1 MLNKLPDLYY
11 NIARSP
17 TDVTLVVGKNI
28 WRRAEI
34 LGEYRNS
41 LTLFDEYIVKN
52 GEKPEDIA
60 YEKYANPFYAWT
72 ILVANDIVNYY
83 EQWPRSTQQ
92 LNEFVNDK
100 YSNPGAIKHYV
111 TTELKDS
118 NGNIIVPAGKVVP
131 STYSVSYFDG
141 TSTVTASPV
150 TSVSYYTYEAELNA
164 EKEKV
169 QIIRPELIEEF
180 VKAYYKVTTRGTRSN
195 VAISRNE
202 IRM

>member
-1 MLNKLPDLYY
+1 MLNQLPDVYY
-11 NIARSP
+11 NISKSP
-17 TDVTLVVGKNI
+17 TDVTLIIGKNI

-41 LTLFDEYIVKN
+41 LSLFEEYIVQN

-60 YEKYANPFYAWT
+60 YRAYRNPFYAWT

-92 LNEFVNDK
+92 LNEFVTDK

-111 TTELKDS
+111 TTELKDTS
-118 NGNIIVPAGKVVP
+118 GNIIVPAGKVVP

-195 VAISRNE
+195 IAISRE
-202 IRM
+202 DIKM

>member
-1 MLNKLPDLYY
+1 MLNQLPDVYY
-11 NIARSP
+11 NISKSP
-17 TDVTLVVGKNI
+17 TDVTLLIGKNL

-41 LTLFDEYIVKN
+41 LSLFEEYIVQN

-60 YEKYANPFYAWT
+60 YRVYRNPFYAWT

-92 LNEFVNDK
+92 LNEFVTDK

-164 EKEKV
+164 QKEKV
-169 QIIRPELIEEF
+169 QIIRPELIEQF
-180 VKAYYKVTTRGTRSN
+180 VKAYYKVTTRGSGS
-195 VAISRNE
+195 VVGISRDE
-202 IRM
+202 ITM

>member
-1 MLNKLPDLYY
+1 MLNQLPDLYY

-41 LTLFDEYIVKN
+41 LSLFEEYIVQN

-60 YEKYANPFYAWT
+60 YRAYRNPFYAWT
-72 ILVANDIVNYY
+72 ILIANDIVNYY

-92 LNEFVNDK
+92 LNEFVTDK

-111 TTELKDS
+111 TTELKDA
-118 NGNIIVPAGKVVP
+118 NGNVIVPAGKVVP

-164 EKEKV
+164 KKEKV

-180 VKAYYKVTTRGTRSN
+180 VKAYYKVTTRGNRGN
-195 VAISRNE
+195 IAISRDE
-202 IRM
+202 ITM

>member
-1 MLNKLPDLYY
+1 MLNSLPDLYY

-17 TDVTLVVGKNI
+17 TDVTLIQGKNL

-34 LGEYRNS
+34 LGEDRSS
-41 LTLFDEYIVKN
+41 LTVFDEYIVKH

-111 TTELKDS
+111 TTELKDA
-118 NGNIIVPAGKVVP
+118 NGNVIVPAGKVVP

-195 VAISRNE
+195 VAISRDE
-202 IRM
+202 IKM

>member
-1 MLNKLPDLYY
+1 MLNQLPDLYY
-11 NIARSP
+11 NIAKSP
-17 TDVTLVVGKNI
+17 TDVTLIQGKNI

-41 LTLFDEYIVKN
+41 LSLFEEYIVQN

-60 YEKYANPFYAWT
+60 YRAYRNPFYAWT
-72 ILVANDIVNYY
+72 ILIANDIVNYY

-92 LNEFVNDK
+92 LNEFVTDK

-111 TTELKDS
+111 TTELKDA
-118 NGNIIVPAGKVVP
+118 NGNVIVPAGKVVP

-164 EKEKV
+164 QKEKV
-169 QIIRPELIEEF
+169 QIIRPELIEQF
-180 VKAYYKVTTRGTRSN
+180 VKAYYKVTTRGSGS
-195 VAISRNE
+195 VVGISRDE
-202 IRM
+202 ITM

>member
-1 MLNKLPDLYY
+1 MLNQLPDLYY
-11 NIARSP
+11 NISRSP
-17 TDVTLVVGKNI
+17 TDVTLIQGKNI

-41 LTLFDEYIVKN
+41 LSLFEEYLVAN

-60 YEKYANPFYAWT
+60 YRAYANPFYGWT

-92 LNEFVNDK
+92 LNEFVTDK

-111 TTELKDS
+111 TTELKDTS
-118 NGNIIVPAGKVVP
+118 GNIIVPAGKVVP

-180 VKAYYKVTTRGTRSN
+180 VKAYYKITTRGTRGNIAVSKD
-195 VAISRNE
+195 E
-202 IRM
+202 ITM

>member
-1 MLNKLPDLYY
+1 MLNQLPDVYY
-11 NIARSP
+11 NISKSP
-17 TDVTLVVGKNI
+17 TDVTLIIGKNI

-41 LTLFDEYIVKN
+41 LSLFEEYIVQN

-60 YEKYANPFYAWT
+60 YRAYRNPFYAWT

-92 LNEFVNDK
+92 LNEFVTDK

-111 TTELKDS
+111 TTELKDTS
-118 NGNIIVPAGKVVP
+118 GNIIVPAGKVVP

-150 TSVSYYTYEAELNA
+150 TSVSNYTYEAELNA
-164 EKEKV
+164 KKEKV

-180 VKAYYKVTTRGTRSN
+180 VKAYYKVTTRGNGS
-195 VAISRNE
+195 VVGISRDE
-202 IRM
+202 ITM

>member
-1 MLNKLPDLYY
+1 MLNQLPDVYY
-11 NIARSP
+11 NISRSP
-17 TDVTLVVGKNI
+17 TDVTLLIGKNL

-41 LTLFDEYIVKN
+41 LSLFEEYIVQN

-60 YEKYANPFYAWT
+60 YRAYRNPFYAWT

-92 LNEFVNDK
+92 LNEFVTDK

-180 VKAYYKVTTRGTRSN
+180 VKAYYKITTRGTRGNIAVSKD
-195 VAISRNE
+195 E
-202 IRM
+202 ITM

>member
-1 MLNKLPDLYY
+1 MLNQLPDVYY
-11 NIARSP
+11 NISKSP
-17 TDVTLVVGKNI
+17 TDVTLIIGKNI

-41 LTLFDEYIVKN
+41 LSLFEEYIVQN

-60 YEKYANPFYAWT
+60 YRAYRNPFYAWT

-92 LNEFVNDK
+92 LNEFVTDK

-180 VKAYYKVTTRGTRSN
+180 VKAYYKVTTRGNGS
-195 VAISRNE
+195 VVGISRDE
-202 IRM
+202 ITM

>member
-1 MLNKLPDLYY
+1 MLNQLPDLYY
-11 NIARSP
+11 NIAKSP
-17 TDVTLVVGKNI
+17 TDVTLIQGKNI

-41 LTLFDEYIVKN
+41 LSLFEEYIVQN

-60 YEKYANPFYAWT
+60 YRAYRNPFYAWT
-72 ILVANDIVNYY
+72 ILIANDIVNYY

-92 LNEFVNDK
+92 LNEFVTDK

-164 EKEKV
+164 QKEKV
-169 QIIRPELIEEF
+169 QIIRPELIEQF
-180 VKAYYKVTTRGTRSN
+180 VKAYYKVTTRGSGS
-195 VAISRNE
+195 VVGISRDE
-202 IRM
+202 IKM

>member
-1 MLNKLPDLYY
+1 MLNQLPDVYY
-11 NIARSP
+11 NISKSP
-17 TDVTLVVGKNI
+17 TDVTLIIGKNI

-41 LTLFDEYIVKN
+41 LTLFEEYIVQN

-60 YEKYANPFYAWT
+60 YRAYRNPFYAWT

-92 LNEFVNDK
+92 LNEFVTDK

-118 NGNIIVPAGKVVP
+118 SGNIIVPAGKVVP

-180 VKAYYKVTTRGTRSN
+180 VKAYYKVTTRGN
-195 VAISRNE
+195 GAAVAISRDE
-202 IRM
+202 ITM

>member
-1 MLNKLPDLYY
+1 MLAKSACVSAVSSVNL
-11 NIARSP
+11 
-17 TDVTLVVGKNI
+17 TLTVIQGKNI

-41 LTLFDEYIVKN
+41 LSLFEEYLVAN

-60 YEKYANPFYAWT
+60 YRAYANPFYGWT

-111 TTELKDS
+111 TCLLYTS
-118 NGNIIVPAGKVVP
+118 P
-131 STYSVSYFDG
+131 SPRDRQ
-141 TSTVTASPV
+141 
-150 TSVSYYTYEAELNA
+150 
-164 EKEKV
+164 K
-169 QIIRPELIEEF
+169 
-180 VKAYYKVTTRGTRSN
+180 
-195 VAISRNE
+195 SR
-202 IRM
+202 MPSSA

>member
-1 MLNKLPDLYY
+1 MLNQLPDVYY
-11 NIARSP
+11 NISKSP
-17 TDVTLVVGKNI
+17 TDVTLLIGKNL

-41 LTLFDEYIVKN
+41 LSLFEEYIVQN

-60 YEKYANPFYAWT
+60 YRAYRNPFYAWT

-92 LNEFVNDK
+92 LNEFVTDK

-111 TTELKDS
+111 TTELQDS

-180 VKAYYKVTTRGTRSN
+180 VKAYYKVATRGNYSN
-195 VAISRNE
+195 IAISRNE

>member
-1 MLNKLPDLYY
+1 MLNQLPDLYY
-11 NIARSP
+11 NIAKSP
-17 TDVTLVVGKNI
+17 TDVTLIQGKNI

-41 LTLFDEYIVKN
+41 LSLFEEYIVQN

-60 YEKYANPFYAWT
+60 YRAYRNPFYAWT
-72 ILVANDIVNYY
+72 ILIANDIVNYY

-92 LNEFVNDK
+92 LNEFVTDK

-111 TTELKDS
+111 TTELKDA
-118 NGNIIVPAGKVVP
+118 NGNVIVPAGKVVP

-180 VKAYYKVTTRGTRSN
+180 VKAYYKVTTRGSGS
-195 VAISRNE
+195 VVGISRDE
-202 IRM
+202 ITM

>member
-1 MLNKLPDLYY
+1 MLNQLPDVYY
-11 NIARSP
+11 NISKSP
-17 TDVTLVVGKNI
+17 TDVTLIIGKNI
-28 WRRAEI
+28 WRRAVI

-41 LTLFDEYIVKN
+41 LSLFEEYIVQN

-60 YEKYANPFYAWT
+60 YRAYRNPFYAWT

-92 LNEFVNDK
+92 LNEFVTDK

-111 TTELKDS
+111 TTELKDTS
-118 NGNIIVPAGKVVP
+118 GNIIVPAGKVVP

-150 TSVSYYTYEAELNA
+150 TSVSNYTYEAELNA

-180 VKAYYKVTTRGTRSN
+180 VKAYYKVTTRGNGS
-195 VAISRNE
+195 VVGISRDE
-202 IRM
+202 ITM

>member
-1 MLNKLPDLYY
+1 MLNQLPDVYY
-11 NIARSP
+11 NISKSP
-17 TDVTLVVGKNI
+17 TDVTLLIGKNL

-41 LTLFDEYIVKN
+41 LSLFEEYIVQN

-60 YEKYANPFYAWT
+60 YRAYRNPFYGWT

-92 LNEFVNDK
+92 LNEFVTDK

-111 TTELKDS
+111 TTELKDN
-118 NGNIIVPAGKVVP
+118 NGNMIVPAGKVVP

-150 TSVSYYTYEAELNA
+150 TSVSNYTYETELNA

-180 VKAYYKVTTRGTRSN
+180 VKAYYKVSTRGNYAN
-195 VAISRNE
+195 VAISRE
-202 IRM
+202 DITM

>member
-1 MLNKLPDLYY
+1 MF
-11 NIARSP
+11 
-17 TDVTLVVGKNI
+17 
-28 WRRAEI
+28 E
-34 LGEYRNS
+34 
-41 LTLFDEYIVKN
+41 EYIVQN

-60 YEKYANPFYAWT
+60 YRAYRNPFYAWT

-111 TTELKDS
+111 TTELKDA

-180 VKAYYKVTTRGTRSN
+180 VKAYYKVTTRGNGS
-195 VAISRNE
+195 VVGISRDE
-202 IRM
+202 ITM

>member
-1 MLNKLPDLYY
+1 MLNQLPDVYY
-11 NIARSP
+11 NISKSP
-17 TDVTLVVGKNI
+17 TDVTLIIGKNI

-41 LTLFDEYIVKN
+41 LSLFEEYLVAN

-60 YEKYANPFYAWT
+60 YRAYANPFYGWT

-92 LNEFVNDK
+92 LNEFVTDK

-111 TTELKDS
+111 TTELKDTS
-118 NGNIIVPAGKVVP
+118 GNIIVPAGKVVP

-180 VKAYYKVTTRGTRSN
+180 VKAYYKVTTRGNGS
-195 VAISRNE
+195 VVGISRDE
-202 IRM
+202 ITM

>member
-1 MLNKLPDLYY
+1 MLNQLPDVYY
-11 NIARSP
+11 NISKSP
-17 TDVTLVVGKNI
+17 TDVTLIIGKNI

-41 LTLFDEYIVKN
+41 LSLFEEYIVQN

-60 YEKYANPFYAWT
+60 YRAYRNPFYAWT

-92 LNEFVNDK
+92 LNEFVTDK

-169 QIIRPELIEEF
+169 QIIRPELIEQF
-180 VKAYYKVTTRGTRSN
+180 VKAYYKVTTRGSGS
-195 VAISRNE
+195 VVGISRDE
-202 IRM
+202 ITM

>member
-1 MLNKLPDLYY
+1 MLNQLPDLYY
-11 NIARSP
+11 NIAKSP
-17 TDVTLVVGKNI
+17 TDVTLIQGKNI

-41 LTLFDEYIVKN
+41 LSLFEEYIVQN

-60 YEKYANPFYAWT
+60 YRAYRNPFYAWT
-72 ILVANDIVNYY
+72 ILIANDIVNYY

-92 LNEFVNDK
+92 LNEFVTDK

-111 TTELKDS
+111 TTELKDA
-118 NGNIIVPAGKVVP
+118 NGNVIVPAGKVVP

-164 EKEKV
+164 KKEKV

-180 VKAYYKVTTRGTRSN
+180 VKAYYKVTTRGTRGN
-195 VAISRNE
+195 IAISRDE
-202 IRM
+202 ITM

>member
-1 MLNKLPDLYY
+1 MLNQLPDVYY
-11 NIARSP
+11 NISKSP
-17 TDVTLVVGKNI
+17 TDVTLIIGKNI

-41 LTLFDEYIVKN
+41 LSLFEEYIVQN

-60 YEKYANPFYAWT
+60 YRAYRNPFYAWT

-92 LNEFVNDK
+92 LNEFVTDK

-150 TSVSYYTYEAELNA
+150 TSVSNYTYEAELNA

-180 VKAYYKVTTRGTRSN
+180 VKAYYKVTTRGNGS
-195 VAISRNE
+195 VVGISRDE
-202 IRM
+202 ITM